1 MFGNNQFENI
11 IMTKSIK
18 VAPDR
23 KKTLTSFA
31 KGSEMIWQYRNY
43 CYIPIGKESP
53 KVYPAGLH
61 LRVHIKVKKKTANYI
76 N

>member
-18 VAPDR
+18 GAQTE
-23 KKTLTSFA
+23 KNQLTSFA

-43 CYIPIGKESP
+43 CYIKIGKEAP
-53 KVYPAGLH
+53 EVYPVCLH
-61 LRVHIKVKKKTANYI
+61 LRIHIKVKKKTANYI